1 MIQKVQAIFEN
12 GVLRPL
18 GKLSLEEHQRVE
30 ISIHSILPT
39 KVDGEKRSL
48 GDPLEGLRVATGIAD
63 LSENFDDYRFGRR
76 QP

>member
-1 MIQKVQAIFEN
+1 MVRVVKAVFEN

-18 GKLSLEEHQRVE
+18 EKLNLKENEQVQVSVHQTDSGK
-30 ISIHSILPT
+30 
-39 KVDGEKRSL
+39 KDGMKL
-48 GDPLEGLRVATGIAD
+48 TPVDPLDGLRVATGIAD